1 MALMAVSGCSS
12 SSWEVIAKGD
22 ARTKRRS
29 AIEIAAAMATATIQ
43 HPGSIRVRFSGSDG
57 AGGATWSCQRR
68 GHRSV
73 GSVALKRADR
83 VYVLS
88 RVAGARSCFVGVL
101 VNIVG
106 PDKTVKVEILKR

>member
-1 MALMAVSGCSS
+1 
-12 SSWEVIAKGD
+12 
-22 ARTKRRS
+22 
-29 AIEIAAAMATATIQ
+29 MATATIQ